1 MSIAVLMTC
10 HNRVETT
17 LSCLRRLV
25 PQLSPGDDVF
35 LVDDG
40 STDGTG
46 ARVRAEFPTIHV
58 IDADGS
64 LYWAK
69 GMRLAWDVAEKS
81 GTYDFYLW
89 LNDDVELYEKSM
101 VSVFEDWK
109 SIGDNTAVLVGACGF
124 DGKCTYG
131 ATDSSDRKIVPNGGL
146 QLASGWLNGNFV
158 LVPSAAYKKVWKIS
172 SDYSHARADYDY
184 AERLKL
190 ANIPFYV
197 TSKYV
202 GACPFDFDGKISGK
216 SLAERISWLWKPGYF
231 NLKDLYLIRSRY
243 HGKLKAVI
251 SCLKLIQIV
260 VTGVR

>member
-25 PQLSPGDDVF
+25 PQLSPGDDVI

-46 ARVRAEFPTIHV
+46 ARVRVEFPTIHV

-158 LVPSAAYKKVWKIS
+158 LVPSAAYKKVGKIS

-202 GACPFDFDGKISGK
+202 GACPFDFDGKI
-216 SLAERISWLWKPGYF
+216 
-231 NLKDLYLIRSRY
+231 
-243 HGKLKAVI
+243 
-251 SCLKLIQIV
+251 C
-260 VTGVR
+260 